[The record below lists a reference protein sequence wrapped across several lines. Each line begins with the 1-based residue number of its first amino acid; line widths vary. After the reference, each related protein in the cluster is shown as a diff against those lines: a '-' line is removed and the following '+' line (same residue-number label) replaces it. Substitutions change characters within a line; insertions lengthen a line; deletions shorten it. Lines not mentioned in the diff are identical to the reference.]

1 MCGIIAIFD
10 REGSPLLAEAAVQE
24 LSSRMTTRGPDH
36 SAVYCRPTFALG
48 HERLSI
54 MDPSPHAHQ
63 PLVGSA
69 LDVPAL
75 GDLAAVVNGEIYN
88 FRSLLELPEVVALGS
103 PAVTG
108 SDSEVVLHLARAF
121 GPDPA
126 AWVPRLHGMFAL
138 VLVDE
143 ATGEYVAARDSVGIK
158 PLYLGT
164 TADGRVMFASE
175 LKAIHDNCESVQ
187 LFPPGHFY
195 TKARGF
201 VKFYEPRW
209 DVDDAGG
216 LPPVKDE
223 EVRDGLIEAVRL
235 RMMSDVPYG
244 ALLSGGLDSCITC
257 RYVRGER
264 GVLHWLVGGSR
275 GGEGEPVEGWGRRL
289 LSWHVCEWPC
299 VCAAPRWCGLGILSG
314 VRRLSRAERRVWEL
328 PEPPPIPFWSLVW
341 AVIDGPSP
349 VARLP
354 DVLSCCVLV
363 GLRVRTPPV
372 S

>member
-10 REGSPLLAEAAVQE
+10 REGSPLLAEAAVKE
-24 LSSRMTTRGPDH
+24 LSSRMKTRGPDH
-36 SAVYCRPTFALG
+36 SAVHCRPTYALG

-54 MDPSPHAHQ
+54 MDPSPNAHQ
-63 PLVGSA
+63 PLVGAS
-69 LDVPAL
+69 LGVPAL
-75 GDLAAVVNGEIYN
+75 DGLAAVVNGEIYN
-88 FRSLLELPEVVALGS
+88 FRALLASPEVAALDA
-103 PAVTG
+103 PPVTG
-108 SDSEVVLHLARAF
+108 SDSEVVLHLARAY

-126 AWVPRLHGMFAL
+126 DWVPRLHGMFAL
-138 VLVDE
+138 VVVDE

-175 LKAIHDNCESVQ
+175 LKAIHDSCEKVQ

-201 VKFYEPRW
+201 VKYYEPRW
-209 DVDDAGG
+209 DVDDTGG

-257 RYVRGER
+257 RYVE
-264 GVLHWLVGGSR
+264 
-275 GGEGEPVEGWGRRL
+275 
-289 LSWHVCEWPC
+289 
-299 VCAAPRWCGLGILSG
+299 
-314 VRRLSRAERRVWEL
+314 
-328 PEPPPIPFWSLVW
+328 
-341 AVIDGPSP
+341 
-349 VARLP
+349 
-354 DVLSCCVLV
+354 
-363 GLRVRTPPV
+363 
-372 S
+372 